1 VIWLWLI
8 PGVDLIG
15 FAMAYLRLDRI
26 RFVNESLRLDAFRP
40 FPPVLPHSRN
50 FDMALN
56 HSSDG

>member
-15 FAMAYLRLDRI
+15 FAMAYLRLDGI

-56 HSSDG
+56 HPSDG